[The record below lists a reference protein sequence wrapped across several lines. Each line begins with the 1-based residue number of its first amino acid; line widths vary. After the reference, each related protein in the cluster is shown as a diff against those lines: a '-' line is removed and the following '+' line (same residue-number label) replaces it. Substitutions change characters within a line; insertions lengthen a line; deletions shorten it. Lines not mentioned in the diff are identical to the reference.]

1 MKTRIFL
8 LSILTIIYSCS
19 DFLDERSDSKLAIPS
34 KLEDNQALLDRS
46 VNVLGNTSFS
56 IELSADD
63 LQISDASFNA
73 VSEETEKRL
82 YTWQP
87 DNVMK
92 AAGND
97 WARCYSRINV
107 CNTVIHNLSVY
118 NIENSDN
125 VKGQAL
131 AIRAMNFLEAAQV
144 WCLAYDKNTAD
155 KDLGIPLRLSPDINE
170 VSVRSSLKQTYEQI
184 LSDLNE
190 AVPLLPDLPL
200 AMTRPSKASTYALLA
215 RTYLYM
221 GDYENALIYGNK
233 SLSLYNKLLDY
244 NALNASESYPLKDMN
259 IEVLLRANINSAEML
274 SSSKRRVSQE
284 LYNLYDTNDLRKS
297 LFFKKESNGEISFR
311 GGYSGS
317 SELRSSLT
325 TDEVYLIV
333 SEANAYSGNLD
344 KALSILNELLI
355 KRWKKGTYISKVAG
369 SKDEALHLIRQERRK
384 ELIFRG
390 TRWSDLKRYNR
401 EGGAIV
407 LKRTVNGQIVELPPN
422 DLKYAIAIPEDIIT
436 LTGMQQNI
444 R

>member
-221 GDYENALIYGNK
+221 GDYENALINGNK

-284 LYNLYDTNDLRKS
+284 LYNLYDANDLRKS

-333 SEANAYSGNLD
+333 SEANAYAGNLD